1 MAARAVT
8 VRVPASTANLGP
20 GFDSLGLALTLY
32 NTATLAIRA
41 DAEVRITVEGEG
53 RGRLDREGKQSLVAR
68 AAAVA
73 FRHLGAEPAGLDI
86 ALHNQIPLRRGL
98 GSSGTA
104 ILAGIAGA
112 AALLGRAPPAEEVL
126 RLALPFEGHPDNL
139 APSLLGGLVASGLAD
154 GSVLAVRVPLGAP
167 LKAVAVIPDRE
178 LPTAEARRVLP
189 RQVPRE
195 DAVFNVTRT
204 ALLVAALATGQYAC
218 LPEASRDRLHQPYRA
233 PLLPG
238 LEEVCEAA
246 RKAGALAAFL
256 SGAGST
262 VLALV
267 AEGGEGVGEAFARTS
282 PAFLEEVPAGF
293 PVQSCTRLPAGGFRT
308 FPHRQGCDGFY
319 FIRWRRGLR

>member
-1 MAARAVT
+1 MVGGAVT

-32 NTATLAIRA
+32 NTATLALRA
-41 DAEVRITVEGEG
+41 DAEVRLTVEGEG
-53 RGRLDREGKQSLVAR
+53 RGRLDREGKASLLAR
-68 AAAVA
+68 AAAA
-73 FRHLGAEPAGLDI
+73 TFRHLGAEPFGLDI

-98 GSSGTA
+98 GSSATA
-104 ILAGIAGA
+104 ILSGITGA
-112 AALLGRAPPAEEVL
+112 AALLGRTLTADEVL

-139 APSLLGGLVASGLAD
+139 VPSLLGGLVASGLAD
-154 GSVLAVRVPLGAP
+154 GRVLAVRVPLGAP
-167 LKAVAVIPDRE
+167 LRAVAVIPDRE

-233 PLLPG
+233 SLLPG

-267 AEGGEGVGEAFARTS
+267 AEGGEGVGEAMRRLWQDRFGITAEVRL
-282 PAFLEEVPAGF
+282 LEVDTE
-293 PVQSCTRLPAGGFRT
+293 
-308 FPHRQGCDGFY
+308 
-319 FIRWRRGLR
+319 GLRAA

>member
-1 MAARAVT
+1 MAVQTVT

-32 NTATLAIRA
+32 NTAKIAIRA
-41 DAEVRITVEGEG
+41 DGEVRITVEGEG
-53 RGRLDREGKQSLVAR
+53 RGHLDREGKQSLVAR
-68 AAAVA
+68 AAAAA

-86 ALHNQIPLRRGL
+86 ALQNQIPLRRGL

-112 AALLGRAPPAEEVL
+112 AALLGRALPAEEVL

-204 ALLVAALATGQYAC
+204 ALLVASLATGEFAC

-233 PLLPG
+233 SLLPG
-238 LEEVCEAA
+238 LEEVCEVA

-262 VLALV
+262 ILALV
-267 AEGGEGVGEAFARTS
+267 AGGGEQVGEAM
-282 PAFLEEVPAGF
+282 
-293 PVQSCTRLPAGGFRT
+293 QRL
-308 FPHRQGCDGFY
+308 
-319 FIRWRRGLR
+319 WRDRFGIMAAVRLLDVDTEGLRLA

>member
-1 MAARAVT
+1 MAGQTVT

-32 NTATLAIRA
+32 NTASLAIRQ
-41 DAEVRITVEGEG
+41 DGEVRITVEGQG
-53 RGRLDREGKQSLVAR
+53 RGRLDREGKGSLVAR
-68 AAAVA
+68 AAVAA
-73 FRHLGAEPAGLDI
+73 FRYLGAEPPGLDI
-86 ALHNQIPLRRGL
+86 ALQNEIPLRRGL

-104 ILAGIAGA
+104 ILSGIAGA
-112 AALLGRAPPAEEVL
+112 AALQGRTLAAEETL

-154 GSVLAVRVPLGAP
+154 GHVLAVRVPLRAP

-189 RQVPRE
+189 GQVPRE

-233 PLLPG
+233 SLLPG

-267 AEGGEGVGEAFARTS
+267 AEGGEGVGEAMRRLWRDRFGVTARICL
-282 PAFLEEVPAGF
+282 LEVDTE
-293 PVQSCTRLPAGGFRT
+293 
-308 FPHRQGCDGFY
+308 
-319 FIRWRRGLR
+319 GLRVA

>member
-1 MAARAVT
+1 MAGGAVT

-32 NTATLAIRA
+32 NTATLALRA
-41 DAEVRITVEGEG
+41 DAEVRLTVEGEG
-53 RGRLDREGKQSLVAR
+53 RGRLDREGKASLLAR
-68 AAAVA
+68 AAAA
-73 FRHLGAEPAGLDI
+73 TFRHLGAEPFGLDI

-98 GSSGTA
+98 GSSATA
-104 ILAGIAGA
+104 ILSGITGA
-112 AALLGRAPPAEEVL
+112 AALLGRTLTADEVL

-139 APSLLGGLVASGLAD
+139 VPSLLGGLVASGLAD
-154 GSVLAVRVPLGAP
+154 GRVLAVRVPLGAP
-167 LKAVAVIPDRE
+167 LRAVAVIPDRE
-178 LPTAEARRVLP
+178 LATAEARRVLP

-233 PLLPG
+233 SLLPG

-267 AEGGEGVGEAFARTS
+267 AEGGEGVGEAMRRLWQDRFGITAEVRL
-282 PAFLEEVPAGF
+282 LEVDTE
-293 PVQSCTRLPAGGFRT
+293 
-308 FPHRQGCDGFY
+308 
-319 FIRWRRGLR
+319 GLRAA

>member
-1 MAARAVT
+1 MAGDKVT

-20 GFDSLGLALTLY
+20 GFDSLGLALGLY
-32 NTATLAIRA
+32 NTATLARRP
-41 DAEVRITVEGEG
+41 DGEVRITVEGEG
-53 RGRLDREGKQSLVAR
+53 RGRLEGEGKGSLVAR
-68 AAAVA
+68 AAAAA
-73 FRHLGAEPAGLDI
+73 FRHLGADPAGLDI
-86 ALHNQIPLRRGL
+86 VLHNQIPLRRGL

-104 ILAGIAGA
+104 VLAGIAGA
-112 AALLGRAPPAEEVL
+112 AALLTRPLGPEEIL

-154 GSVLAVRVPLGAP
+154 GRVLAVRVPLPAP
-167 LKAVAVIPDRE
+167 LRAVAVIPDRE
-178 LPTAEARRVLP
+178 MSTAGARRVLP
-189 RQVPRE
+189 PQVPRE

-233 PLLPG
+233 ALLPG

-262 VLALV
+262 MLALV
-267 AEGGEGVGEAFARTS
+267 AVGGEEVGEAMRKTWRDRFGIAARVCLLDVDS
-282 PAFLEEVPAGF
+282 E
-293 PVQSCTRLPAGGFRT
+293 
-308 FPHRQGCDGFY
+308 
-319 FIRWRRGLR
+319 GLRVG

>member
-1 MAARAVT
+1 MADGAVT

-20 GFDSLGLALTLY
+20 GFDSLGLALSLY
-32 NTATLAIRA
+32 NTATLTLRP
-41 DAEVRITVEGEG
+41 DREVRITVEGEG
-53 RGRLDREGKQSLVAR
+53 RGRLEGEGKGSLVAR
-68 AAAVA
+68 AAAAA
-73 FRHLGAEPAGLDI
+73 FRHLGADPPGLEI
-86 ALHNQIPLRRGL
+86 ALHNRIPLRRGL

-112 AALLGRAPPAEEVL
+112 AALLARPLGAEEIL

-154 GSVLAVRVPLGAP
+154 GRVLVVRVPLGAP
-167 LKAVAVIPDRE
+167 LRAVAVIPDRE
-178 LPTAEARRVLP
+178 MSTAGARRVLP
-189 RQVPRE
+189 PQVPRE

-233 PLLPG
+233 ALLPG

-262 VLALV
+262 MLALV
-267 AEGGEGVGEAFARTS
+267 AVGGEEVGEAMRKTWRDRFGIAARVCLLDVDS
-282 PAFLEEVPAGF
+282 E
-293 PVQSCTRLPAGGFRT
+293 
-308 FPHRQGCDGFY
+308 
-319 FIRWRRGLR
+319 GLRVG

>member
-1 MAARAVT
+1 MAGGAVT

-20 GFDSLGLALTLY
+20 GFDSLGLALSLY
-32 NTATLAIRA
+32 NTATLALRP
-41 DAEVRITVEGEG
+41 DREVRITVEGEG
-53 RGRLDREGKQSLVAR
+53 RGRLEGEGKGSLVAR
-68 AAAVA
+68 AAAAA
-73 FRHLGAEPAGLDI
+73 FRHLGADPPGLDI

-112 AALLGRAPPAEEVL
+112 AALLTRPLGPEEIL

-154 GSVLAVRVPLGAP
+154 GRVLVVRVPLRAP
-167 LKAVAVIPDRE
+167 LRAVAVIPDRE
-178 LPTAEARRVLP
+178 MSTAGARRVLP
-189 RQVPRE
+189 PQVPRE

-204 ALLVAALATGQYAC
+204 ALLVAALATGQYAS

-233 PLLPG
+233 ALLPG

-267 AEGGEGVGEAFARTS
+267 AAGGEEVGEAMRHLWRDRFGIAARVCLLDVDT
-282 PAFLEEVPAGF
+282 E
-293 PVQSCTRLPAGGFRT
+293 
-308 FPHRQGCDGFY
+308 
-319 FIRWRRGLR
+319 GLRVG

>member
-1 MAARAVT
+1 MAGGAIT

-20 GFDSLGLALTLY
+20 GFDSLGLALALY
-32 NTATLAIRA
+32 NTATLALRA
-41 DAEVRITVEGEG
+41 DGEVRITVEGEG
-53 RGRLDREGKQSLVAR
+53 RGRLDREGKGSLLAR
-68 AAAVA
+68 AAAA
-73 FRHLGAEPAGLDI
+73 TFRHLGAEPFGLDI

-104 ILAGIAGA
+104 ILSGITGA
-112 AALLGRAPPAEEVL
+112 ATLQGRALTTDEVL

-154 GSVLAVRVPLGAP
+154 GQVLAVRVPLGAP
-167 LKAVAVIPDRE
+167 LRAVAVIPDRE

-189 RQVPRE
+189 REVLRE

-204 ALLVAALATGQYAC
+204 ALMVAALATGQYAC

-233 PLLPG
+233 SLLPG

-262 VLALV
+262 ILALV
-267 AEGGEGVGEAFARTS
+267 AEGGEGVGEAMRRVWRDRFGITARVCL
-282 PAFLEEVPAGF
+282 LEIDTE
-293 PVQSCTRLPAGGFRT
+293 
-308 FPHRQGCDGFY
+308 
-319 FIRWRRGLR
+319 GLRAA